1 MARKRKGRLTLLEAL
16 KVIDEA
22 TTSRGYP
29 DDGTGVAGD
38 DDRPPGNIVYG
49 EKYKRVPYF
58 NRLTDF
64 QERWGVDLSD
74 WTWDE
79 FENSQGM
86 EDFENYSNTLQG
98 MKDLFPDEVWR
109 RVWAKM
115 KNVPDDITTARFKKA
130 GQPWRKGGEDQMS
143 DLDSDSP
150 YVDIDAK
157 DDGAEFKDAKVKN
170 EQTSNK
176 IVEQIN
182 SLII

>member
-1 MARKRKGRLTLLEAL
+1 MKKRKGRYNLTEA
-16 KVIDEA
+16 IDFLDETSPVSEA

-74 WTWDE
+74 WKWDE

-86 EDFENYSNTLQG
+86 EDFENYSNTLDA
-98 MKDLFPDEVWR
+98 MKDLFPDEVWK

-115 KNVPDDITTARFKKA
+115 KNVPDDLVTKRFKKA
-130 GQPWRKGGEDQMS
+130 GQPWRKGGEDQ
-143 DLDSDSP
+143 LG
-150 YVDIDAK
+150 VDKEAHVEIDAK

-170 EQTSNK
+170 ESLVKK
-176 IVEQIN
+176 I
-182 SLII
+182 SDIII